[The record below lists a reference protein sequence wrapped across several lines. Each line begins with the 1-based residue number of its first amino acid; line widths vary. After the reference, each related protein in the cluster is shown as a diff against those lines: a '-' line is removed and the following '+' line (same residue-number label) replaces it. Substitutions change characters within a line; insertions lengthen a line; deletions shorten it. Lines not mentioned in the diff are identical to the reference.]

1 MSTDQHPEVLYE
13 DRMSDADALMW
24 GIEKDPMLRS
34 TITTVVVLD
43 GRVDRSTIRRE
54 FERISRSIP
63 RLRERVRSNPMSI
76 APPRWEVDPNFDLD
90 YHLRFAR
97 VPGQGGLTDLLR
109 MAQPLAMQSFDRAR
123 PLWETIVAEDLD
135 GDRTAIVLKIH
146 HSITDGV
153 GGVRLMLELF
163 DLEPDAPE
171 RPMPDAP
178 PVRVLNQAER
188 FLDAFQHETRR
199 QVRFVGGLAGRGIQ
213 GASGALGDPLGAV
226 ESLNELVASTA
237 RVLRPVS
244 HPLSPL
250 MTGRSLSTHFG
261 HVTIPLDAAKQAG
274 KTIGGTINDTFV
286 TGLVQGFRLYHSE
299 HGVELDALRMG
310 MPINIRT
317 TDAVEVAGND
327 FVPARFELS
336 TVATDIRELM
346 HGIRERMLG
355 ARDEPANQLVE
366 VLSNVLNRLP
376 TSVVTQIFG
385 SMMKGLDFQ
394 ASNVPGSPIPL
405 YFRGVRMES
414 VTPFGPVAG
423 AAANVTLLSYMNDLN
438 IGLNV
443 DPAAVTD
450 PELFVECVRRGY
462 DSVLDLA

>member
-1 MSTDQHPEVLYE
+1 VSTDEQQEVLYE

-34 TITTVVVLD
+34 TITTVVVLE
-43 GRVDRSTIRRE
+43 GRVDRGTIRRE
-54 FERISRSIP
+54 FERISRRIP

-97 VPGQGGLTDLLR
+97 VPGDGELDDLLR

-123 PLWETIVAEDLD
+123 PLWETIVVEDLD

-163 DLEPDAPE
+163 DLEEDAAQ

-178 PVRVLNQAER
+178 PVKVLNQAER
-188 FLDAFQHETRR
+188 FVDAFQHETRR
-199 QVRFVGGLAGRGIQ
+199 QLRFATGLAGRGLQ
-213 GASGALGDPLGAV
+213 GASGALGDPVGTF
-226 ESLNELVASTA
+226 ESLSELVASTA

-261 HVTIPLDAAKQAG
+261 HVTIPLDVAKQAG

-286 TGLVQGFRLYHSE
+286 TGLVQGFRLYHEE

-310 MPINIRT
+310 MPINVRT
-317 TDAVEVAGND
+317 ADAAEVAGND

-336 TVATDIRELM
+336 TSAPDIRELM
-346 HGIRERMLG
+346 TGIRERMLG

-394 ASNVPGSPIPL
+394 ASNVPGSPFPL
-405 YFRGVRMES
+405 YFRGVRLAS

-423 AAANVTLLSYMNDLN
+423 AAANVTLLSYLNDLN

-450 PELFVECVRRGY
+450 PELFVDCVRRGY
-462 DSVLDLA
+462 DQVLGLA

>member
-1 MSTDQHPEVLYE
+1 MDQPQPEVIYK

-24 GIEKDPMLRS
+24 GIEKDPALRS
-34 TITTVVVLD
+34 TITTVTVLNGTIERSVV
-43 GRVDRSTIRRE
+43 RRE
-54 FERISRSIP
+54 FERISRRIP
-63 RLRERVRSNPMSI
+63 RLRERVQSNPMSI
-76 APPRWEVDPNFDLD
+76 APPRWEIDPHFDLD

-97 VPGQGGLTDLLR
+97 VPGNGSVEDVLR
-109 MAQPLAMQSFDRAR
+109 MAQPMSMQSFDRAR
-123 PLWETIVAEDLD
+123 PLWEALVVSDLD
-135 GDRTAIVLKIH
+135 GERSAIIMKIH

-171 RPMPDAP
+171 RPMPEAP
-178 PVRVLNQAER
+178 TVRVLNQAER
-188 FLDAFQHETRR
+188 FADAFAHETRR
-199 QVRFVGGLAGRGIQ
+199 QARFLSGLAGSGLQ
-213 GASGALGDPLGAV
+213 SASSALGDPV
-226 ESLNELVASTA
+226 RSMESLGELAASTA

-250 MTGRSLSTHFG
+250 MTGRSLSTHFE
-261 HVTIPLDAAKQAG
+261 HVTVPLDAAKKAG

-286 TGLVQGFRLYHSE
+286 TGLVQGFRLYHE
-299 HGVELDALRMG
+299 DHGVELDTLRMG
-310 MPINIRT
+310 MPINVR
-317 TDAVEVAGND
+317 AAEAAEVAGND
-327 FVPARFELS
+327 FVPARFELPTGS
-336 TVATDIRELM
+336 ADLRDLM
-346 HGIRERMLG
+346 IAIRERMLS

-376 TSVVTQIFG
+376 TTVVTQIFG

-405 YFRGVRMES
+405 YFRGVEMAS

-423 AAANVTLLSYMNDLN
+423 AAANVTLLSYQNDLN

-443 DPAAVTD
+443 DPAAISD
-450 PELFVECVRRGY
+450 PERFVECVRRGY
-462 DSVLDLA
+462 DQVIGLS